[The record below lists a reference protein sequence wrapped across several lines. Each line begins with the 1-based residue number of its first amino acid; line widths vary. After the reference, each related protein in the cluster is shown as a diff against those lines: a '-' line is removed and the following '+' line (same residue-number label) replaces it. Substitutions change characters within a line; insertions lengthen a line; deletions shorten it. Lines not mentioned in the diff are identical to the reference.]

1 MKKLHRLFFIVIGL
15 SFIHTLSS
23 DELDELLRQ
32 LDAMIASEQREGG
45 LPPIPQPQPTSSKP
59 GAPQQKKIVPTVQKK
74 DPKTNFLESFSAKDS
89 ELLPEFKK
97 EAARSYLSA
106 LLEELFTIRRTI
118 ASTDVYRR
126 TKFLSI
132 FGTQLIELES
142 YLWELI
148 TNDIYL
154 TSFFLPAESALR
166 NSILALGK
174 ELAQTN
180 RSLTMPK
187 LQERHIIRERA
198 ALEEMLPE
206 RSSLNIQLKKLES
219 LLSKK
224 LSGMISSLKSVIQK
238 SGANIEAVKKKNS
251 ALFQD
256 AEKRRKEVEGKVASY
271 RPSESFSPSFWD
283 TPYESQDFGY
293 GPEFDGGFGGGFP
306 MDDFFGGGGAFP
318 SGFDNTAQ
326 EGFGKG
332 GGLEEGMPEPG
343 SSGGRKGGSGGF
355 GLTAPSKQKEKTPHR
370 KLVPQKESFDEAIA
384 QEKFIK
390 NSIISDVERAEI
402 ALEHNDIKTAYST
415 VEQLNSPEGSRQAL
429 AILETTLPESR
440 KSNNSW
446 KIVEEKYQAAL
457 KKLYNLTN
465 QINAKIKT
473 EKLNF
478 KTLASNEEVNENIID
493 AKRKLQAIEIEQK
506 VGIQKIISELRP
518 YFKDIAQIAKI
529 IIEKNKN
536 NILQLREDDLEG
548 ISAMST
554 LSSTTPQEN
563 LNEILRN
570 APLLITPLNAL
581 KIVFKGRKENDLTND
596 KNLNIVLNKIDTIIN
611 IITKFKDV
619 YNEELTKLEANFTTP
634 TSEQEL

>member
-15 SFIHTLSS
+15 SFINVLSS

-32 LDAMIASEQREGG
+32 LDAIIASEQGGG
-45 LPPIPQPQPTSSKP
+45 LPPMPQLQSAAQKP
-59 GAPQQKKIVPTVQKK
+59 SAPQQKKIVPTVQKK

-126 TKFLSI
+126 AKFLST

-148 TNDIYL
+148 TNDVYL
-154 TSFFLPAESALR
+154 TSFFLPTESALR

-251 ALFQD
+251 ALLQD
-256 AEKRRKEVEGKVASY
+256 AEKRRKEVEGKVAAY
-271 RPSESFSPSFWD
+271 RPSESFNPSFWD

-293 GPEFDGGFGGGFP
+293 SPEFDGGFGGGFS

-318 SGFDNTAQ
+318 PGFDNASQ

-332 GGLEEGMPEPG
+332 GELEEGMPRPG
-343 SSGGRKGGSGGF
+343 SNGGRKSGGF
-355 GLTAPSKQKEKTPHR
+355 DNFELPAQKGKKPRQKPS
-370 KLVPQKESFDEAIA
+370 PQKESTDEAMA

-390 NSIISDVERAEI
+390 NSIISDVERAEM
-402 ALEHNDIKTAYST
+402 ALEYNDIKTAYST

-440 KSNNSW
+440 KSNSSW

-493 AKRKLQAIEIEQK
+493 SKRKLQAIEIEQK

-581 KIVFKGRKENDLTND
+581 KVVFKGRKENDLTND
-596 KNLNIVLNKIDTIIN
+596 KNFDIVLNKIDTIIN

-619 YNEELTKLEANFTTP
+619 YNKELTKLEANFTTP
-634 TSEQEL
+634 TSEQEP